1 MTEKN
6 KWPIFIYTK

>member
-6 KWPIFIYTK
+6 KPTAFFRQG

>member
-6 KWPIFIYTK
+6 KEKQAETH